1 MYTKSYIIKHR
12 PRDNYSLRGL
22 DADGGDRVVT
32 GRIVLDAD
40 GEDRVANGR
49 IFQGAVDVS
58 LDVRNISE
66 PSEKFI
72 AYKYLIVKSINK

>member
-1 MYTKSYIIKHR
+1 M
-12 PRDNYSLRGL
+12 
-22 DADGGDRVVT
+22 T